1 MMSKKIHFTSFLLQG
16 LKLVRIPNLLLIALN
31 GIMAY
36 LFIIK
41 PHVHEVD
48 VVSDTILTILTV
60 VLTAAAGYVI
70 NDYYDIKIDYINKPQ
85 RVVIG
90 RVITRRLAIA
100 LHTSLNILA
109 LILAMFVSRNLA
121 LVVVVSSFA
130 LWAYAN
136 QLKRTLLIGNVLIAA
151 LTGLSTLIMYFVVPV
166 GYFTSTLKQLILLY
180 SLFAFILSF
189 IREVIKDMEDMNGDA
204 RYQCKTL
211 PIVVGIR
218 NTKVI
223 LLASVATLVA
233 VLWLETDHISQQL
246 HLYLK
251 TIIIPLSFMLAIGIV
266 FSSQTHHFRKL
277 SNLCKWMLLTGV
289 VSMFF
294 I

>member
-31 GIMAY
+31 GVMTY
-36 LFIIK
+36 FFIIK
-41 PHVHEVD
+41 PYVHEVN
-48 VVSDTILTILTV
+48 VLGNTILTILTV
-60 VLTAAAGYVI
+60 ILTAAAGYVI

-90 RVITRRLAIA
+90 RLITRRLAIA
-100 LHTSLNILA
+100 LHTGLNVLA
-109 LILAMFVSRNLA
+109 LVLAMFVSKNLA
-121 LVVVVSSFA
+121 IVVLVSSFA

-151 LTGLSTLIMYFVVPV
+151 LTGLSTLIMYFAVPT
-166 GYFTSTLKQLILLY
+166 GYFTSTLKQLLLLY

-189 IREVIKDMEDMNGDA
+189 IREVIKDMEDMDGDA
-204 RYQCKTL
+204 RYLCKTL

-218 NTKVI
+218 NTKII
-223 LLASVATLVA
+223 LLASVSTLVA

-266 FSSQTHHFRKL
+266 LSTQTHHFRKL